1 MREHP
6 GITEALTMARLQ
18 QRCAY
23 GANATMRKAFS
34 RRVREGVLLTPFRN
48 VFIEHEHWNQLSR
61 CEQTLYIARTLSILH
76 ERWVFA
82 GLTAA
87 DVHGLDHSWRLHDG
101 SVQIVDAKRSG
112 KISNQRIERIYK
124 ATVTM
129 QSVGGIQVT
138 DMTSTVIDCC
148 LRLSFEQSLP
158 IVDAALRKGM
168 SKESLTERLSSTA
181 PRNEHL
187 SRLLRYADGASENG
201 GESWV
206 RAKILAMGFAKPEL
220 QVEFVSPR
228 NHRQRYRVD
237 FLWRLY
243 DGRIIV
249 LEFDGTRKY
258 VDPDMTNGRTIRQ
271 VVERQIQRDRELR
284 QAGVTTIVHCF
295 IDEVS
300 TQLFEKL
307 TSAGV
312 PWVGRPFD

>member
-1 MREHP
+1 M
-6 GITEALTMARLQ
+6 L
-18 QRCAY
+18 
-23 GANATMRKAFS
+23 S
-34 RRVREGVLLTPFRN
+34 PFRN
-48 VFIEHEHWNQLSR
+48 VFIEHERWNRLSR
-61 CEQTLYIARTLSILH
+61 CEQTRYTARTLSILH

-82 GLTAA
+82 SLTAA

-101 SVQIVDAKRSG
+101 NVQIIDAKRSG
-112 KISNQRIERIYK
+112 KISSQHIERIYK

-138 DMTSTVIDCC
+138 DMASTVIDCC
-148 LRLSFEQSLP
+148 LKLTFDQSLP
-158 IVDAALRKGM
+158 IVDAALRKGLT
-168 SKESLTERLSSTA
+168 KESLQERLSPTA
-181 PRNEHL
+181 QRNEHFN
-187 SRLLRYADGASENG
+187 RLLHYADGGSENG

-206 RAKILAMGFAKPEL
+206 RAKILTMGFAKPEL
-220 QVEFVSPR
+220 QVEFVDPD
-228 NHRQRYRVD
+228 NPRQRYRVD

-271 VVERQIQRDRELR
+271 VVERQIQRDRVLQ